1 MESAYVTTKG
11 QLVIPARI
19 RRKLG
24 IKPGT
29 KVCFVERDNEII
41 FQPVTKEYIR
51 SMCGMLKS
59 TTSITEELL
68 SERKKDK
75 GREEAKL
82 AKLGTR

>member
-1 MESAYVTTKG
+1 
-11 QLVIPARI
+11 
-19 RRKLG
+19 
-24 IKPGT
+24 
-29 KVCFVERDNEII
+29 
-41 FQPVTKEYIR
+41 
-51 SMCGMLKS
+51 MCGMLKS